1 MNLRD
6 RFKAKFDE
14 MRGKEPPPL
23 VADLDAIVQ
32 GDVRVRLHGRDH
44 VIRPIEVAEF
54 FQLSSALARI
64 KGIEAAEKVT
74 VEQIIDA
81 YHGLISSVAPTV
93 SKDDLRACS
102 HAQIAAFLQVVI
114 DHVTGG
120 LTDEKK
126 KALKAS
132 MLPAALQ

>member
-6 RFKAKFDE
+6 RFKAKFDGI
-14 MRGKEPPPL
+14 RGKEPPKL

-32 GDVRVRLHGRDH
+32 ETVSVRLHGRTH
-44 VIRPIEVAEF
+44 TIRPIEVAEF
-54 FQLSSALARI
+54 FQLSNALARI
-64 KGIEAAEKVT
+64 RGIEAADKVT
-74 VEQIIDA
+74 FDQILDA

-93 SKDDLRACS
+93 TKDDLRKCS

-126 KALKAS
+126 KALKAQ